1 MAAAPSGLK
10 SEPTQPQELP
20 ATPKRKLLE
29 PSLTAV
35 GYDTGEVGRS
45 AAALLVD
52 AMRDAGL
59 DGAEARREV
68 RVPVQ
73 LVRRRSC
80 GCEGEA

>member
-1 MAAAPSGLK
+1 MQLPD
-10 SEPTQPQELP
+10 ELALASFDDP
-20 ATPKRKLLE
+20 YFGHLLE

-35 GYDTGEVGRS
+35 GYDTAEVGRS